1 MKRDALGFLASCL
14 ALGLECG
21 MVVWTPAPVWAQTA
35 TTSLRGTVSD
45 AKGAVLQDATVT
57 ITDPQNGLSR
67 AVKTDGQGE
76 YQLLQL
82 PPSTYTVTVSEQ
94 GFAPLKQ
101 ERVQLLV
108 SVPSTLNFTLQVQ
121 GQAVTVEVTAQGV
134 QVNTTDAS
142 MGNAFES
149 QQIQELSFEGRNP
162 VSMRCWE
169 DISGR
174 FRPRTRIRR
183 SMK

>member
-1 MKRDALGFLASCL
+1 MKRHAFSFLSFFL

-21 MVVWTPAPVWAQTA
+21 MVVCTPALVGAQTG

-57 ITDPQNGLSR
+57 ITDPQNGFSR

-76 YQLLQL
+76 YQFLQL
-82 PPSTYTVTVSEQ
+82 PPSAYTVTVTEQ

-121 GQAVTVEVTAQGV
+121 GQAVTVEVTGQGA
-134 QVNTTDAS
+134 QVNTTDAT
-142 MGNAFES
+142 MGNSPSKAAIPS
-149 QQIQELSFEGRNP
+149 
-162 VSMRCWE
+162 RC
-169 DISGR
+169 SVCR
-174 FRPRTRIRR
+174 QA
-183 SMK
+183 